1 MYPLLCGPD
10 NEKWE
15 RIPIGTYSQ
24 LGRDGSGNSLDL
36 LSILVQDESRH
47 SFDLL
52 FLCDLL
58 VDISMVHYPGPELQQ
73 FDPCASASVYEGDE
87 IVW

>member
-1 MYPLLCGPD
+1 M
-10 NEKWE
+10 
-15 RIPIGTYSQ
+15 TYGQ

-36 LSILVQDESRH
+36 LSVLVQDESRH

-58 VDISMVHYPGPELQQ
+58 VDVSMVHYPGPNCSNSTHAQAQACMKGTRE
-73 FDPCASASVYEGDE
+73 FGNEYEC
-87 IVW
+87 